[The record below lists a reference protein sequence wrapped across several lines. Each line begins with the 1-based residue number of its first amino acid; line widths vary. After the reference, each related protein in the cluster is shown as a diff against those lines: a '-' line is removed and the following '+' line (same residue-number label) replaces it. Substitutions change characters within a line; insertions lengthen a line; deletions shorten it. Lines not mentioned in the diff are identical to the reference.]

1 MAGELGLTIALGAQ
15 LTSGFKGSFTS
26 AQSHVRLLDQTVRHL
41 ENSPTGKL
49 GAALARDGDKVRTL
63 AADLRSAKGQ
73 LAALKAQAD
82 ASGGAHGVLARRIKN
97 AERTVENLN
106 RSLKK
111 AVTAQ
116 GENVARAHDLCGSVS
131 KLREEYRGLSR
142 DVDKARQRQ
151 EKLAANMAARQAE
164 TSRRSELRGRV
175 FDTVATAAPV
185 VMTAK
190 LAISAED
197 TFADLKKVLPDM
209 TDEQLQATFNDALDL
224 SKKTGKSFEEVVQIM
239 TAGAQA
245 GLGKTREEM
254 LAVTEQ
260 ALHMSVAWGVAP
272 EEAGKSLATWQASM
286 NLTMAQSKELAD
298 TINVLSDNM
307 NAEAGEINSITIRM
321 GPLMQSMGFG
331 TRGIAAFSAAF
342 KAAGV
347 DVSSAGT
354 GLKNMTKVM
363 VAGSAGLTKERR
375 QIFAGLGINPDVLAK
390 QMVDDAEGATVM
402 VLDAL
407 SKVAP
412 EKLSSLSMRLF
423 GDESIVAIAPMI
435 KNLNLLKG
443 AITTAYGNVDDS
455 VLKEYNNR
463 MSTTAAAVSRST
475 ANIRGLGIEIG
486 NTLLPAI
493 KSGTG
498 MVDRFVS
505 GIRGCVREHPRL
517 TKAVV
522 IGASALAALSVAGLV
537 GAYAFSGLKSA
548 WLGAKGAAL
557 LLTGAETRLWAAQKA
572 GAVASLSWKSVIS
585 GSASKVRALAQGIAT
600 FTGIQKGATVSTV
613 LLTTVQKIWGVGA
626 GIVTGAWKA
635 VGMAVR
641 FAFGPV
647 GILLGVLAIG
657 AGLIMDNWDTV
668 GPYFQA
674 LWDGV
679 VGCFKKAWESVK
691 WIVDKIAGAVGWIG
705 DAISSIPG
713 MESVKNGWKKGWNF
727 ITGGDDSEQP
737 ESDGKQPEPV
747 AAESARKTQEEE
759 KKQEPAASRA
769 ARETQ
774 AQEPAVASGS
784 SGSMPMPDAQNA
796 GVWQAVGNML
806 GIGQDSE
813 AVSGD
818 SFGYIPPTASESG
831 GFWRGV
837 GNLFGIGGGEEH
849 QPAVAKR
856 PVVRP
861 ASSLRQNMPQEKPQP
876 AVSAERALVGS
887 PAPSPRQEPA
897 TQPSRARTSSAS
909 LVPASSP
916 GTASA
921 QEHYAPAR
929 SASMSPQSSSQRV
942 QPTINQISIPMQF
955 DVRGLDKAE
964 FSRKVQECRSE
975 FEKIIKRVVADMEH
989 QKARVAYGG

>member
-1 MAGELGLTIALGAQ
+1 MAGELGLTVALGAQ
-15 LTSGFKGSFTS
+15 LTSGFRGSMAS
-26 AQSHVRLLDQTVRHL
+26 AQSHIRLLGQSVRHL
-41 ENSPTGKL
+41 ENSSVGKL
-49 GAALARDGDKVRTL
+49 GAALARDGEKVRTL
-63 AADLRSAKGQ
+63 AADLRAAKGQ
-73 LAALKAQAD
+73 LASLKAQAD
-82 ASGGAHGVLARRIKN
+82 AAGGAHGVLARRIVN
-97 AERTVENLN
+97 AEHAVETLSG
-106 RSLKK
+106 SLKK
-111 AVTAQ
+111 AVATQ
-116 GENVARAHDLCGSVS
+116 GQNVARAHELCGSVS
-131 KLREEYRGLSR
+131 KLREEYRALAK
-142 DVDKARQRQ
+142 DVDAARQRQ
-151 EKLAANMAARQAE
+151 EKLSANMAARHAE
-164 TSRRSELRGRV
+164 SSRRADLRGKA
-175 FDTVATAAPV
+175 FDVAATAAPV
-185 VMTAK
+185 VLTAK

-209 TDEQLQATFNDALDL
+209 TDDQLQATFNDALDL
-224 SKKTGKSFEEVVQIM
+224 SKKTGKSFEEVVLIM

-307 NAEAGEINSITIRM
+307 NAEAGEINEITVRM

-331 TRGIAAFSAAF
+331 TRGIAAFAATF
-342 KAAGV
+342 KAAGA

-390 QMVDDAEGATVM
+390 QMVHDAEGATVM
-402 VLDAL
+402 VLEAL
-407 SKVAP
+407 QKVAP

-423 GDESIVAIAPMI
+423 GDESIMAIAPMI

-443 AITTAYGNVDDS
+443 AITTANGSVDDS

-463 MSTTAAAVSRST
+463 MSTTAAAVARST

-486 NTLLPAI
+486 NTLLPTI
-493 KSGTG
+493 QSGAG
-498 MVDRFVS
+498 VFDRMIS
-505 GIRGCVREHPRL
+505 SVRTCTREYPQL
-517 TKAVV
+517 TKVV
-522 IGASALAALSVAGLV
+522 VFGTSALAALSVAGLV
-537 GAYAFSGLKSA
+537 GAYAFSGLKSV

-557 LLTGAETRLWAAQKA
+557 LLAGAETRLWAAQKA

-585 GSASKVRALAQGIAT
+585 GSASKVRTLAQGIAA
-600 FTGIQKGATVSTV
+600 FTGIQKGATASTV
-613 LLTTVQKIWGVGA
+613 LLTTVQSAWSVGA
-626 GIVTGAWKA
+626 KVVAGAWKA

-691 WIVDKIAGAVGWIG
+691 GIVDKIAGAVGWIG
-705 DAISSIPG
+705 DAVSSIPG
-713 MESVKNGWKKGWNF
+713 MESAKNGWKKGWNY
-727 ITGGDDSEQP
+727 ITGGD
-737 ESDGKQPEPV
+737 ESGETDTG
-747 AAESARKTQEEE
+747 E
-759 KKQEPAASRA
+759 KRAEPAASRA

-774 AQEPAVASGS
+774 AMEPAVASGS

-796 GVWQAVGNML
+796 GVWQAVGNTL
-806 GIGQDSE
+806 GIGQASE

-837 GNLFGIGGGEEH
+837 GDLFGIGGGETYR
-849 QPAVAKR
+849 PAVAG
-856 PVVRP
+856 
-861 ASSLRQNMPQEKPQP
+861 
-876 AVSAERALVGS
+876 RALVGP

-909 LVPASSP
+909 QVPASGP
-916 GTASA
+916 QPASA
-921 QEHYAPAR
+921 RECYAPAR
-929 SASMSPQSSSQRV
+929 SASIPSQSSSQRV

-989 QKARVAYGG
+989 QKARVSYGG

>member
-1 MAGELGLTIALGAQ
+1 
-15 LTSGFKGSFTS
+15 
-26 AQSHVRLLDQTVRHL
+26 
-41 ENSPTGKL
+41 
-49 GAALARDGDKVRTL
+49 
-63 AADLRSAKGQ
+63 
-73 LAALKAQAD
+73 
-82 ASGGAHGVLARRIKN
+82 
-97 AERTVENLN
+97 
-106 RSLKK
+106 
-111 AVTAQ
+111 
-116 GENVARAHDLCGSVS
+116 
-131 KLREEYRGLSR
+131 
-142 DVDKARQRQ
+142 
-151 EKLAANMAARQAE
+151 
-164 TSRRSELRGRV
+164 
-175 FDTVATAAPV
+175 
-185 VMTAK
+185 
-190 LAISAED
+190 
-197 TFADLKKVLPDM
+197 M

-307 NAEAGEINSITIRM
+307 NAEAGEINSITTRM

-493 KSGTG
+493 QSGTG

-557 LLTGAETRLWAAQKA
+557 LLTGAETRLWAVQKA
-572 GAVASLSWKSVIS
+572 GAVSVPLVEIRHQREHIES
-585 GSASKVRALAQGIAT
+585 PRS
-600 FTGIQKGATVSTV
+600 
-613 LLTTVQKIWGVGA
+613 GA
-626 GIVTGAWKA
+626 GHRYVYRHPEGRDRQH
-635 VGMAVR
+635 R
-641 FAFGPV
+641 FAHDRTKN
-647 GILLGVLAIG
+647 LGCRGRDRDRGMEGRRHGGQVRLRACGHPAWGSGYRRRVDHGQLGHRG
-657 AGLIMDNWDTV
+657 AV
-668 GPYFQA
+668 FS
-674 LWDGV
+674 GV
-679 VGCFKKAWESVK
+679 VGRRGRLLQK
-691 WIVDKIAGAVGWIG
+691 
-705 DAISSIPG
+705 
-713 MESVKNGWKKGWNF
+713 
-727 ITGGDDSEQP
+727 
-737 ESDGKQPEPV
+737 
-747 AAESARKTQEEE
+747 
-759 KKQEPAASRA
+759 
-769 ARETQ
+769 
-774 AQEPAVASGS
+774 
-784 SGSMPMPDAQNA
+784 
-796 GVWQAVGNML
+796 
-806 GIGQDSE
+806 
-813 AVSGD
+813 
-818 SFGYIPPTASESG
+818 
-831 GFWRGV
+831 GV
-837 GNLFGIGGGEEH
+837 GKRQVDRRQDRWGRRLDWRRH
-849 QPAVAKR
+849 QFHPRHGK
-856 PVVRP
+856 
-861 ASSLRQNMPQEKPQP
+861 
-876 AVSAERALVGS
+876 
-887 PAPSPRQEPA
+887 RQE
-897 TQPSRARTSSAS
+897 RLEEGLELHHRRRR
-909 LVPASSP
+909 L
-916 GTASA
+916 GTT
-921 QEHYAPAR
+921 
-929 SASMSPQSSSQRV
+929 RV
-942 QPTINQISIPMQF
+942 
-955 DVRGLDKAE
+955 
-964 FSRKVQECRSE
+964 
-975 FEKIIKRVVADMEH
+975 
-989 QKARVAYGG
+989 

>member
-63 AADLRSAKGQ
+63 AADLRGAKGQ

-82 ASGGAHGVLARRIKN
+82 ASGGAHGVLARRITS

-106 RSLKK
+106 RSLEK
-111 AVTAQ
+111 AVTTQ

-151 EKLAANMAARQAE
+151 EKLAANMAARKAE
-164 TSRRSELRGRV
+164 TSRRSELRGKA

-185 VMTAK
+185 VLTAK

-209 TDEQLQATFNDALDL
+209 TDEQLQATFNDALAL

-307 NAEAGEINSITIRM
+307 NAEAGEINSITTRM
-321 GPLMQSMGFG
+321 GPMLKSMGYG
-331 TRGIAAFSAAF
+331 TRGIAAFAATF
-342 KAAGV
+342 KAAGAEV
-347 DVSSAGT
+347 EVSGT
-354 GLKNMTKVM
+354 ALKNMTSVM
-363 VAGSAGLTKERR
+363 AAGSSGLSKNQNAVYSR
-375 QIFAGLGINPDVLAK
+375 LGINPDLLAK
-390 QMVDDAEGATVM
+390 QMQEDAEGATVM
-402 VLDAL
+402 VLEAL
-407 SKVAP
+407 QNVAP
-412 EKLSSLSMRLF
+412 EKRMSLAMQLF
-423 GDESIVAIAPMI
+423 GKESIPAIAP
-435 KNLNLLKG
+435 LLEQLDKLKESLRV
-443 AITTAYGNVDDS
+443 AYGNVDDS

-463 MSTTAAAVSRST
+463 MSTTAAAVARST

-493 KSGTG
+493 QSGTG
-498 MVDRFVS
+498 MLDRVIS
-505 GIRGCVREHPRL
+505 GVRTCVREHPQL
-517 TKAVV
+517 TKTVV
-522 IGASALAALSVAGLV
+522 VGASALAALSVAGLV

-585 GSASKVRALAQGIAT
+585 GSASKVRTLAQGIAA
-600 FTGIQKGATVSTV
+600 FTGIQKGATASTV
-613 LLTTVQKIWGVGA
+613 LLTTVQNVWSIGA
-626 GIVTGAWKA
+626 KVVAGAWKA

-668 GPYFQA
+668 GPYFQV

-705 DAISSIPG
+705 DAVSSIPG
-713 MESVKNGWKKGWNF
+713 MESVKSGWKKGWNY
-727 ITGGDDSEQP
+727 ITGVDDSEQSATEQP
-737 ESDGKQPEPV
+737 EGNQPEPA

-759 KKQEPAASRA
+759 KRPAPAAVSSRQPATASPVLSQTARVRTPAASPSA
-769 ARETQ
+769 A
-774 AQEPAVASGS
+774 P
-784 SGSMPMPDAQNA
+784 
-796 GVWQAVGNML
+796 
-806 GIGQDSE
+806 I
-813 AVSGD
+813 
-818 SFGYIPPTASESG
+818 
-831 GFWRGV
+831 
-837 GNLFGIGGGEEH
+837 
-849 QPAVAKR
+849 
-856 PVVRP
+856 
-861 ASSLRQNMPQEKPQP
+861 
-876 AVSAERALVGS
+876 
-887 PAPSPRQEPA
+887 
-897 TQPSRARTSSAS
+897 
-909 LVPASSP
+909 SSP
-916 GTASA
+916 QTSSA

-929 SASMSPQSSSQRV
+929 SASASAPAPPSQPQA
-942 QPTINQISIPMQF
+942 TINQFSIPMRF
-955 DVRGLDKAE
+955 DVKGLDGTE
-964 FSRKVQECRSE
+964 FSRKMQECRLE

-989 QKARVAYGG
+989 QKARLGYGG